1 MIWRVGGPK
10 AYRAHMDEWKWYLQL
25 MMQPDGHAKFVPG
38 KANNGGDGYLGEE
51 TVANCIAALM
61 IAAPTRKLIMFGA
74 MDPKEGYPGNPY
86 TMPADNEQAY
96 KLGETGVD
104 PLSIPGLDK
113 MTATLTGCRVQIL
126 DGRVSEALQR
136 LDELRTK
143 KITEAEMA
151 AVEKLTAYAYDQC
164 LDPQLKAVEEVLA
177 GGDPLAAYRR
187 YNLFKPEYPYA
198 PKLKERMAAL
208 EAAFAAPKT
217 NTLMDTGRAFEQILL
232 QYQAKPE
239 EYRAKM
245 EAFVKANPDSL
256 YGKNGQQAL
265 DTQAQNGATAQAAVE
280 EKLPEPPIVELD

>member
-1 MIWRVGGPK
+1 MTS
-10 AYRAHMDEWKWYLQL
+10 
-25 MMQPDGHAKFVPG
+25 F
-38 KANNGGDGYLGEE
+38 
-51 TVANCIAALM
+51 C
-61 IAAPTRKLIMFGA
+61 LIMFGA
-74 MDPKEGYPGNPY
+74 MDPKAGYPGNPY
-86 TMPADNEQAY
+86 TTPSDTPEY

-104 PLSIPGLDK
+104 PLSIPGIEK
-113 MTATLTGCRVQIL
+113 MTATLFGCRTQIQ

-164 LDPQLKAVEEVLA
+164 LDPQLKAVEEALT
-177 GGDPLAAYRR
+177 GGDPLTAYRSFNR
-187 YNLFKPEYPYA
+187 IKPDYPYA
-198 PKLKERMAAL
+198 PKFKDRMATLDAT
-208 EAAFAAPKT
+208 FAAPKT
-217 NTLMDTGRAFEQILL
+217 GTLMDTGRAFEQILL

-280 EKLPEPPIVELD
+280 QKRPEPPIVELD